1 MLEAQH
7 GSRPVGACR
16 EIQETKHVQ
25 PPEDDHKVGDLR
37 KDVTSV

>member
-1 MLEAQH
+1 MLETQH

-25 PPEDDHKVGDLR
+25 TSEEDHKVGDLR